1 MNSRTLIPSSKTRII
16 LAIAAALALIGVA
29 IGIYQQA
36 HKVISL
42 DVDGK
47 ITRVTTF
54 SGSVAGVLAE
64 QNIEVS
70 ENDLVSPAQGDK
82 LHGDDDIVVRYARV
96 IDLEQDGQV
105 EQITTTA
112 LDTTEVLNTFA
123 SRGETVKIMAS
134 RSENRTEIGLRLRH
148 SGTINVVADGQTRV
162 VKEASS
168 DAWQI
173 LNALEI
179 TLNPLDT
186 VHVERDAS
194 GTTTLVV
201 QRVTVDQEQEV
212 IPVAFQSEV
221 QQDASRYSDLAK
233 VKTVSGQDGEIVR
246 TYEVTRIDGQEQ
258 KRDLLS
264 EETTKEAVTEVY
276 VVGTKERP
284 KVVAQAPSQSKA
296 ASTTTPPDQTTPAPS
311 TSGSDVWAALA
322 KCESGGNPSVVS
334 KNGKYHG
341 LYQFSVATWQS
352 VGGTGLPSQATA
364 EEQTLRA
371 QILQQRSGWGQWPH
385 CSSKLGLR

>member
-16 LAIAAALALIGVA
+16 LAIAAIFALVGIA

-64 QNIEVS
+64 QNIKVS
-70 ENDLVSPAQGDK
+70 ESDLVSPAQGAK
-82 LHGDDDIVVRYARV
+82 LHGDGDIVVRYARV
-96 IDLEQDGQV
+96 IDLEQEGKV

-134 RSENRTEIGLRLRH
+134 RSENRTEIGLRLQH

-168 DAWQI
+168 DAGQI

-194 GTTTLVV
+194 GTTALVV
-201 QRVTVDQEQEV
+201 QRVTIGQEQEI

-221 QQDASRYSDLAK
+221 QQDASRYADLAK
-233 VKTVSGQDGEIVR
+233 VKAVSGQDGEIVR

-264 EETTKEAVTEVY
+264 EEITKEVVTEVY

-284 KVVAQAPSQSKA
+284 KVAATAPSQPKA
-296 ASTTTPPDQTTPAPS
+296 ASAATTSDQNAPAS
-311 TSGSDVWAALA
+311 SSIGSDVWAALA
-322 KCESGGNPSVVS
+322 KCESGGNPTIVS
-334 KNGKYHG
+334 KSGKYHG

-352 VGGTGLPSQATA
+352 VGGSGLPSQATA